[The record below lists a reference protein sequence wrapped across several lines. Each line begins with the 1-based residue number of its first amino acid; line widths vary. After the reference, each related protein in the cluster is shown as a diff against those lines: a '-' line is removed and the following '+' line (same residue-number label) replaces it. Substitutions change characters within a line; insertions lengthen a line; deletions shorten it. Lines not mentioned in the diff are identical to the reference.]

1 MIQVRGFAPIGMMEC
16 WNSGIMGLGMMQ
28 CWVDGKIFLDG
39 KIKNEYLPFKKQHS
53 SIPPFHYSMVGAR
66 T

>member
-1 MIQVRGFAPIGMMEC
+1 MMEC

-39 KIKNEYLPFKKQHS
+39 KIKNEYLPFKNQHS